1 LTEPREILM
10 QLLESEHDE
19 VVVGPSDRNFGA
31 TMAAVFALIGIL
43 GLYKGSSHAPVWL
56 CTAAVFAGLTLWRP
70 QSLGLANRA
79 WRRLGLLMYRVV
91 NPVIMAILFFG
102 AIMPIGLAMRLFGKD
117 FLRLAR
123 DASVPTYWLPRSD
136 PRPPSE
142 SMRQQF

>member
-1 LTEPREILM
+1 M

-19 VVVGPSDRNFGA
+19 VVVGPSDRNFGF
-31 TMAAVFALIGIL
+31 TMAAVSALIGSL
-43 GLYKGSSHAPVWL
+43 GLYKGSSHAPIWL
-56 CTAAVFAGLTLWRP
+56 GIAAVFAGLTLWRP

-79 WRRLGLLMYRVV
+79 WLKLGLLIYRVV

-102 AIMPIGLAMRLFGKD
+102 AILPIGLAMRLFGKD
-117 FLRLAR
+117 FLSLQR
-123 DASVPTYWLPRSD
+123 DRSSPTYWLSRSD